1 MTMFSFL
8 LCMLALAYG
17 SFVGSYVVRF
27 PRMIDPES
35 GVSIFSPRSRCES
48 CKETLKVRMLI
59 PLISFLLQKGK
70 CSFCREPINAFYFL
84 NESFHLLLI
93 ILILWSDIFLSWAE
107 YLAIFLLLSCF
118 YVQFLIDLK
127 HLSLSI
133 YMSAKILI
141 LGLILN
147 FTDFFID
154 IQSAIIGAIV
164 GYSSLYLINKIYFLI
179 RKKDGIGGGD
189 FILLASI
196 GAIYGYQILS
206 FVVLLGSLLSLLI
219 FLIKRSDYIEKVPFG
234 SGLSLSALIIML
246 IKISAM

>member
-17 SFVGSYVVRF
+17 SFIGSYVVRF
-27 PRMIDPES
+27 PKMIDPES
-35 GVSIFSPRSRCES
+35 EVSIFSPRSRCES
-48 CKETLKVRMLI
+48 CEESLKVRMLI
-59 PLISFLLQKGK
+59 PLISYVLQRGK

-84 NESFHLLLI
+84 NEFLHVSLM
-93 ILILWSDIFLSWAE
+93 ILILWSDIFLSWTE
-107 YLAIFLLLSCF
+107 SLAIFLLLSCF

-133 YMSAKILI
+133 YMSIKILI
-141 LGLILN
+141 LGFILN

-164 GYSSLYLINKIYFLI
+164 GYSSLYLINKIYFLF
-179 RKKDGIGGGD
+179 RNRDGIGGGD

-196 GAIYGYQILS
+196 GAIYGYQMLS

-219 FLIKRSDYIEKVPFG
+219 FIIKRSNYIEKVPFG
-234 SGLSLSALIIML
+234 SGLSLSALIIMF
-246 IKISAM
+246 IKISSI